1 MWLANLTL
9 VTWEYNVAIIN
20 GEMIPIDT
28 NDSAIMSILQ
38 DGRTYLPLRF
48 IAEQLNLNIHFDGK
62 QVYMSSVK

>member
-1 MWLANLTL
+1 
-9 VTWEYNVAIIN
+9 
-20 GEMIPIDT
+20 MIPIDA